1 MDTLWRIEM
10 LGELRAV
17 SAGRV
22 LTRFRTRKA
31 GSLLAYLAYYPDRA
45 HTRDLLTDLLWP
57 DEAPEAARMKL
68 RAALSSL
75 RRQLE
80 PPGVPAGSVVVAS
93 RLAVRLNPAT
103 VTTDVARFEAVV
115 QAAARA
121 KDHNE
126 LERQLEAALDLY
138 RGP

>member
-17 SAGRV
+17 SADRV

-31 GSLLAYLAYYPDRA
+31 GALLAYLAYYPDRA
-45 HTRDLLTDLLWP
+45 HTRELLTDLLWP
-57 DEAPEAARMKL
+57 DEAPEPARMKL

-80 PPGVPAGSVVVAS
+80 PPAVPAGSVVIAS
-93 RLAVRLNPAT
+93 RLTVRLNPAT
-103 VTTDVARFEAVV
+103 VTTDVARFEAAV
-115 QAAARA
+115 QAATRA
-121 KDHNE
+121 EDPDGQG
-126 LERQLEAALDLY
+126 RQLE
-138 RGP
+138 